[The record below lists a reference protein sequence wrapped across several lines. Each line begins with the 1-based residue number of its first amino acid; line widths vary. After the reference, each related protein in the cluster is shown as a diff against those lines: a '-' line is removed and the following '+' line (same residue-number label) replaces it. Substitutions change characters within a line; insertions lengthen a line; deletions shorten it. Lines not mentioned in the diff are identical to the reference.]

1 MNIDNIMDT
10 KRTHVGKSASDRSN
24 TVPVSEPHLAPH
36 ALQSHLCDPA
46 ADRPSRNG
54 LPPSPQRGHPGAG
67 LNASAASSK
76 VLHPCAS
83 RQALALTAADRSAKS
98 AGAERG
104 DARGGGKPSPVW
116 PAGRFV

>member
-24 TVPVSEPHLAPH
+24 TVPVSESYLAPH

-76 VLHPCAS
+76 VPHPCAS

-104 DARGGGKPSPVW
+104 DARGGGKLSTVW

>member
-24 TVPVSEPHLAPH
+24 TVPVSESYLAPH
-36 ALQSHLCDPA
+36 ALQGHLCDLA

-67 LNASAASSK
+67 LNASGC
-76 VLHPCAS
+76 L
-83 RQALALTAADRSAKS
+83 LE
-98 AGAERG
+98 GA
-104 DARGGGKPSPVW
+104 PSVRV
-116 PAGRFV
+116 PAGPGLDRGRQKREVCRRRAR

>member
-1 MNIDNIMDT
+1 MTIDNIMDT
-10 KRTHVGKSASDRSN
+10 KRTHVGKSAFDRSS

-36 ALQSHLCDPA
+36 ALQSRLWDPA
-46 ADRPSRNG
+46 AGRPSRNG

-76 VLHPCAS
+76 VPHPCAS
-83 RQALALTAADRSAKS
+83 WQALALTAADRSAKS

-104 DARGGGKPSPVW
+104 GGKLSPVW
-116 PAGRFV
+116 STGRFV